1 MCVPRATSNVL
12 RLPLWFSVLQGRC
25 RANTGAVETFLI
37 VSSWTRCSPSNQGCG
52 LSPLE
57 TRSANQGQTQHARS
71 GHIGL
76 VSSRAPPATRRGH
89 QRHWRETARQDTK
102 TPGTPGTEKGGS
114 TSSPT
119 GSPSRKP
126 VTTGKTHPACR
137 ARQPRPHTNAASRT
151 VTSRPRTSA
160 TRETGHLHGIA
171 LDPGGAGV
179 VAAGLVDGG
188 EGVLGNSQ
196 LYDRGFQAG
205 MPWARMRTTRR
216 PPMECTLCRRSAN
229 SLGGRS
235 RYSAPGPGVDGAAAA
250 FLSSIVWGH
259 QCAGMG

>member
-1 MCVPRATSNVL
+1 MDQMLTVESGVRAVAAGDQIRESRTDS
-12 RLPLWFSVLQGRC
+12 
-25 RANTGAVETFLI
+25 
-37 VSSWTRCSPSNQGCG
+37 
-52 LSPLE
+52 
-57 TRSANQGQTQHARS
+57 ARS
-71 GHIGL
+71 KRSYWVGVIPRPAGH
-76 VSSRAPPATRRGH
+76 P
-89 QRHWRETARQDTK
+89 
-102 TPGTPGTEKGGS
+102 PGTPARLAGNS
-114 TSSPT
+114 TAGYKPRD
-119 GSPSRKP
+119 SRREERQHLFSYRESLP
-126 VTTGKTHPACR
+126 E
-137 ARQPRPHTNAASRT
+137 ARNHGQNASR
-151 VTSRPRTSA
+151 VSRPPTPAPPIFITHRNQQAEYPA
-160 TRETGHLHGIA
+160 TRETAHLHGIA

-259 QCAGMG
+259 QCAGMGSSDAPRPGPGQAGGLPVFPA